1 MKASISLGIDAF
13 LLKKMR
19 KVFLFLL
26 LIILLLSNKE
36 TVAQYN
42 YVPNPSFEEYDSI
55 PIYNNDSIIV
65 LYYYYPSNW
74 FLPVDCGFCYYFN
87 SKLNYVDTIGGN
99 ISAYGVPQNPWSYTY
114 PYEGIAQSSFCPFTL
129 NGNEG
134 IRNYLEVKL
143 KSPLTEDHVYCV
155 SFFITILDTSYIS
168 IDQIGACFTIDS
180 LINHTPYG
188 NPPCYLLQNPPVVS
202 TSGYYFNIR
211 NQWQRIS
218 GTFIAHG
225 GEQFITV
232 GNFKTDANTNY
243 VWLPDVSSYGPG
255 SVYHIDMVSVI
266 ECDSNIIQAQAGMDS
281 IICRGDSI
289 MLGPSDNMNGY
300 EFYWMPG
307 SGLSDSC
314 IKNPI
319 ASPTQTTTYIMYQTY
334 FSSDT
339 TTDTV
344 TVTVKVCDES
354 VDDLL
359 TGNKIRI
366 NLYPNPAKDLLNIEY
381 TNTENTTG
389 TLQFEIYDLMGKR
402 LRESIVN
409 PNQNTIV
416 STDALS
422 QGIYLYKF
430 VYKNKIVKKDKLVI
444 IK

>member
-1 MKASISLGIDAF
+1 MMISKYNIF
-13 LLKKMR
+13 
-19 KVFLFLL
+19 
-26 LIILLLSNKE
+26 
-36 TVAQYN
+36 AQYN

-55 PIYNNDSIIV
+55 AIFTNDSIFIK
-65 LYYYYPSNW
+65 YYYYPSEW
-74 FLPVDCGFCYYFN
+74 FGPVSCGYWYYYN
-87 SKLNYVDTIGGN
+87 INLNHIDTTGGC
-99 ISAYGVPQNPWSYTY
+99 ISWYGVPQNPWSYTY
-114 PYEGIAQSSFCPFTL
+114 PYEGIAQSGFCSFTL
-129 NGNEG
+129 SGNEG
-134 IRNYLEVKL
+134 LRDYLEIKL
-143 KSPLTEDHVYCV
+143 KSSLTDGNKYFV
-155 SFFITILDTSYIS
+155 SFFFTLADSCYIA
-168 IDQIGACFTIDS
+168 IDQIGAYFSNDS
-180 LINHTPYG
+180 LINYTPFG
-188 NPPCYLLQNPPVVS
+188 NPPCYLLQNPQIVS
-202 TSGYYFNIR
+202 PPGYYFNIR

-225 GEQFITV
+225 GEQFITI
-232 GNFKTDANTNY
+232 GNFKTDANTNHLT
-243 VWLPDVSSYGPG
+243 LPNLGTWESSAY
-255 SVYHIDMVSVI
+255 YHIDMVYVI

-381 TNTENTTG
+381 TNTENNTG

-402 LRESIVN
+402 PRESIVN